1 MLLGHHQRKLDGKK
15 RLIIPGEFR
24 RELGTSFAI
33 IKNNCGY
40 ISVFSEEAMARKFE
54 KMMAAGDDQLLNE
67 WSREVGNNGL
77 TVDMDSDGRI
87 TIPQEFLDYAGLSNE
102 VVIIGCIDH
111 AEIWSVEAYAIQFGE
126 DKTKTEAPKKEYVTT
141 VEKEELTRM
150 SVKLGL

>member
-1 MLLGHHQRKLDGKK
+1 MLLGHHTRKLDGKK

-24 RELGTSFAI
+24 SELGANFAL

-40 ISVFSEEAMARKFE
+40 ISVFSDEALKRKFE

-67 WSREVGNNGL
+67 WSREVGNKGL

-111 AEIWSVEAYAIQFGE
+111 AEIWSTEAYAIQYSE
-126 DKTKTEAPKKEYVTT
+126 SPVTSDDT
-141 VEKEELTRM
+141 NGYTTSVSKEELTHM
-150 SVKLGL
+150 SIKIGL